1 MPTREKFNLK
11 RLYERARDLVALHK
25 HERKER
31 FLPYYYLL
39 AKEMGEEVPEEDF
52 RFALAVATYALENA
66 LWTEQDEELY
76 EFLKYVVEKY
86 GREDYWEYAEK
97 SKLPLQDY
105 LKANYDF
112 R

>member
-1 MPTREKFNLK
+1 
-11 RLYERARDLVALHK
+11 
-25 HERKER
+25 
-31 FLPYYYLL
+31 
-39 AKEMGEEVPEEDF
+39 MGEEVPEEDF

-86 GREDYWEYAEK
+86 GREDYWKYAEK
-97 SKLPLQDY
+97 SRLPLQDY